1 MRMKLAGNLVCFLAL
16 AASALAQ
23 TNASEAKAPAKAT
36 LQGSVVKEPS
46 GEPLKKAVIEVI
58 TENQEEG
65 GNYTATSDQDGHF
78 KITGIVAGRYM
89 IFAERT
95 GYIEVDEKRRRLQGT
110 ALSFEAG
117 QEVKDQTLRM
127 VSAAIIL
134 GRVRDEDGDPMSNVD
149 VAVLRRKG
157 SSAFEPAGSA
167 QTNDLGEYRV
177 GGLLAG
183 KYYVLANPMANF
195 QSLVASPKTDD
206 PVAPNSDT
214 AYVATFYP
222 GTSDRAQATS
232 IDLHPGE
239 EMPVDFSLSRRRTA
253 RIRGTVAGLPAG
265 GKAAVMLRGKDT
277 QSMFNA
283 AEVDKSGKFEIPHV
297 APGTYVLTAMSL
309 LADPPLI
316 VRQNLEVSDANVD
329 DVRLVPQPVATL
341 RGHVHLE
348 GKLPKPGT
356 PGLMVILRPVDEDS
370 DTGSGVVFNDNESAG
385 SSSLGKIKPDGSFEL
400 KNVLP
405 GVYDVLVGS
414 DSQQTNDAFPQSLM
428 VGTKDFVDSGLP
440 VSGGTISVEL
450 TVSSGAGVVDGTVTN
465 DKGTPVVHALVVAVP
480 EVKFR
485 KQPNRYQRSSTD
497 QAGRF
502 VLHGLRPGTY
512 TLYAWEVIEDEY
524 LDPDFLKAAEGQG
537 VETKIEKSSRQSV
550 SLKLIPAPAEQP

>member
-1 MRMKLAGNLVCFLAL
+1 MRMKSAIIVVGILAL
-16 AASALAQ
+16 AFRMEAQ
-23 TNASEAKAPAKAT
+23 TAEAAKEPAKAS
-36 LQGSVVKEPS
+36 LEGSVVKEPG
-46 GEPLKKAVIEVI
+46 GEPLKKAIIELI

-65 GNYTATSDQDGHF
+65 SNYTATSDQDGHF
-78 KITGIVAGRYM
+78 KIMGIVAGRYQ
-89 IFAERT
+89 IFVERT
-95 GYIEVDEKRRRLQGT
+95 GYIEVDEKRRRLQGI

-117 QEVKDQTLRM
+117 QELKEQTLHM
-127 VSAAIIL
+127 LPAAIIL

-157 SSAFEPAGSA
+157 SSAFEPVGTA

-183 KYYVLANPMANF
+183 KYYVLASPMANF
-195 QSLVASPKTDD
+195 QSLVASPKTED
-206 PVAPNSDT
+206 PAAPNSDT

-239 EMPVDFSLSRRRTA
+239 ETPVDFSLSRRRTA

-283 AEVDKSGKFEIPHV
+283 AEVDKNGKFEIPHV
-297 APGTYVLTAMSL
+297 APGTYIISAMSL

-370 DTGSGVVFNDNESAG
+370 DTGSGIVFNDNESAG
-385 SSSLGKIKPDGSFEL
+385 SSNLGKIKPDGSFEL

-405 GVYDVLVGS
+405 GVYDILVGS
-414 DSQQTNDAFPQSLM
+414 DSQQTNDAFTESLM
-428 VGTKDFVDSGLP
+428 VGTKDFVDSGLT
-440 VSGGTISVEL
+440 VSGGTTSVDL
-450 TVSSGAGVVDGTVTN
+450 TVSSGAGVVDGVVTN
-465 DKGTPVVHALVVAVP
+465 DKGTPVVNAIVVAVP

-497 QAGRF
+497 QVGHF
-502 VLHGLRPGTY
+502 VLHGLRPGNY
-512 TLYAWEVIEDEY
+512 TLFAWEVIEDEY
-524 LDPDFLKAAEGQG
+524 LDPDFLKPVESHGA
-537 VETKIEKSSRQSV
+537 ETKVEKSSHQTV
-550 SLKLIPAPAEQP
+550 PLKVIAAPADQP